1 MIPLNPKKRYY
12 WEARVLVSSQGTDA
26 ESFVSPTRRWD
37 LEIVTEAPDSKLTVG
52 EMLQRFHWINSKHH
66 DAVEQI
72 RSPRMGIQNQRWSTF
87 YSSRVDITEIS
98 TMCIGREIHRLLV
111 FGGQPAH
118 VVYRP
123 SMPVRPE
130 AIRRC
135 TIEGWEFIDLHV

>member
-52 EMLQRFHWINSKHH
+52 EMLQRFHWINS
-66 DAVEQI
+66 
-72 RSPRMGIQNQRWSTF
+72 
-87 YSSRVDITEIS
+87 RVDITEIS

-123 SMPVRPE
+123 IQTS
-130 AIRRC
+130 
-135 TIEGWEFIDLHV
+135 